1 MHFSFCSIFTGD
13 KKIKVLDDDSDRGSE
28 ASSGS
33 RSKKGN
39 STKSGKSK
47 SNRKKLDDGVDGDSD
62 TSQASGKNNKKK
74 TKNTPK
80 MKREKVIISKKRK
93 ERKKSAGEISFI
105 ICSLTYDISVVFV
118 CFQTILTSWF
128 LSYRK

>member
-1 MHFSFCSIFTGD
+1 M
-13 KKIKVLDDDSDRGSE
+13 DDDSDRGSE

-105 ICSLTYDISVVFV
+105 ICSLTYDSGIYK
-118 CFQTILTSWF
+118 CGICL
-128 LSYRK
+128 LSDHFNQLVSLLQEMMMTM

>member
-1 MHFSFCSIFTGD
+1 M
-13 KKIKVLDDDSDRGSE
+13 DDDSDRGSE

-105 ICSLTYDISVVFV
+105 ICSLTYDKCGI
-118 CFQTILTSWF
+118 CL
-128 LSYRK
+128 LSDHFNQLVSLLQEMMMTM